1 MLLIPGGVRHAVR
14 VRIVVQIVVEVNH
27 GLQLA
32 AFSVRVVCE
41 PGRQGGV
48 SRAIDPFTVLSSEV
62 GQCERANTA
71 RLRGVLAVDTRGV
84 LSVCHVVL
92 IDFERD

>member
-14 VRIVVQIVVEVNH
+14 VWIVVQIVVEVNH

-32 AFSVRVVCE
+32 TFSVRVCCE

-48 SRAIDPFTVLSSEV
+48 GRAIDPFAVLLSEV
-62 GQCERANTA
+62 GQRKGADLV
-71 RLRGVLAVDTRGV
+71 RLRRVLAVDARGV
-84 LSVCHVVL
+84 LSVGHVVL